1 MEILGGEGLTDSV
14 QIDVRPGSEYRYSG
28 GGYLV
33 MQQLVEDV
41 SGSLFH
47 ELMQLAKYWAELE
60 LDLTYSM
67 ASTGTIGSDWLR
79 KTSFAGRRLGR
90 IERALGGDEV
100 DEIVTR
106 VREQFAATVDPELW
120 KLFCDGRREELQR
133 IVWESVE
140 QGQAK
145 RHLSRQ
151 GVPSGE

>member
-1 MEILGGEGLTDSV
+1 MAHRRTLEQNADNRLLEPFGPI
-14 QIDVRPGSEYRYSG
+14 
-28 GGYLV
+28 GYV
-33 MQQLVEDV
+33 AEVNGPDAAEVPAFVPTRD
-41 SGSLFH
+41 

-60 LDLTYSM
+60 LDLTYLM
-67 ASTGTIGSDWLR
+67 ASTGTVGSDWLR

-100 DEIVTR
+100 HEIVTR
-106 VREQFAATVDPELW
+106 VREQFAATGDPEVW
-120 KLFCDGRREELQR
+120 KLFCDGRHEELQR
-133 IVWESVE
+133 IVWERVE